1 MVRSSASLR
10 RKRSSGRSESRG
22 VRPPAPGSS
31 TRPPRGARRISAS
44 PTEPV
49 GLQVD
54 NRPRVPRLDAEVGV
68 QSGSVK
74 TRDGLALC
82 RNTITDCISARTTVA
97 PFPGA
102 VSFPSILGRGY
113 GTMAILPGGSLIVY
127 VYNTDDE
134 KNLDYVVSHDGG
146 LTWSAVQ
153 TAFMA

>member
-1 MVRSSASLR
+1 MDVANPEAFVRQHQGRRRVRRAGPGGSLRPRRSQSAS
-10 RKRSSGRSESRG
+10 RSTTG
-22 VRPPAPGSS
+22 
-31 TRPPRGARRISAS
+31 
-44 PTEPV
+44 
-49 GLQVD
+49 
-54 NRPRVPRLDAEVGV
+54 PRVPRLDAEVGV